1 MKTTLHPP
9 TLYKCTC
16 YLKLILPSHVTF
28 TINCFILHIFFFFVF
43 RQTRKTTESS
53 ETVTPTSRNIYYMI
67 NKTEDST
74 VSNQNEYGQLR
85 ISSLRV
91 YNDLSLKLKPA
102 PTSYINLSSLKWSK
116 SSIQIYLCKSY
127 TCTNL

>member
-9 TLYKCTC
+9 TPYKCTC
-16 YLKLILPSHVTF
+16 YLKLILPSHVNL
-28 TINCFILHIFFFFVF
+28 TINCFLLHIFFFFVF
-43 RQTRKTTESS
+43 RQIGKKTESS
-53 ETVTPTSRNIYYMI
+53 ETVTAMSRSIYYMI

-91 YNDLSLKLKPA
+91 YNDLSLKLIPA
-102 PTSYINLSSLKWSK
+102 PTSYINLSSLK
-116 SSIQIYLCKSY
+116 
-127 TCTNL
+127 